1 MRCPKF
7 QFIEQFIFTFS
18 QTPEIFFWWL
28 LTNNLLWTKKN
39 IFLSH
44 WLAFL
49 CKYYLVL
56 NTQTTWVRRINK
68 YLLKLF
74 YQFPLV
80 IEPINMAIGGEW
92 GSAAPSLKYNT
103 RLLNATQNMYDT
115 HKIHKIE
122 GFLHKHSI
130 CHFVGIIIVISSK
143 SINDCTFTMTN
154 KNAN

>member
-103 RLLNATQNMYDT
+103 IVYIARWT
-115 HKIHKIE
+115 
-122 GFLHKHSI
+122 S
-130 CHFVGIIIVISSK
+130 VISEEVCDMGSY
-143 SINDCTFTMTN
+143 STSTIQIVLCRVR
-154 KNAN
+154 